1 MGDCHNCPGTW
12 KMGILNFFSNKDPET
27 YDKKGDA
34 LFEIKA
40 FGKAIVEYER
50 ALEKLEKS
58 SPWDDGYRQVLR
70 DKISNCKEQL
80 ALEHENMAAS
90 LMEAGHN
97 DDARRYIE
105 LALELT
111 RDDRLKATLDQHLI
125 RLDTPRSTAV
135 QTSLPHFDIPEPEE
149 AGEDEEP
156 GEDEAFYPEQDEEY
170 FAALIGTLPDE
181 IQESYH
187 GYPAAFKAGYLAL
200 NRGDFEQAAEYLA
213 AALQEFDDP
222 QSYIPLE
229 LATAYLN
236 LAKFDEAVPLA
247 ESFLKHHPDALPAYQ
262 LLCEIFWET
271 KRFERAE
278 TLLAAV
284 PEELAESVAVY
295 LLRGE
300 TLCQAE
306 KHTEAKA
313 FYRDFLKNYEWHE
326 GIALALAKTHEAL
339 GERTNARYIYR
350 DIMANCRSCHA
361 RIDPY
366 VKQKFADLSFQSGL
380 NTTEVLELYL
390 SLAQEV
396 PQNAADYYQKISRI
410 YAAQENPDEARR
422 FQAIADKYANK
433 T

>member
-1 MGDCHNCPGTW
+1 
-12 KMGILNFFSNKDPET
+12 
-27 YDKKGDA
+27 
-34 LFEIKA
+34 
-40 FGKAIVEYER
+40 
-50 ALEKLEKS
+50 
-58 SPWDDGYRQVLR
+58 
-70 DKISNCKEQL
+70 
-80 ALEHENMAAS
+80 
-90 LMEAGHN
+90 
-97 DDARRYIE
+97 
-105 LALELT
+105 
-111 RDDRLKATLDQHLI
+111 
-125 RLDTPRSTAV
+125 
-135 QTSLPHFDIPEPEE
+135 
-149 AGEDEEP
+149 
-156 GEDEAFYPEQDEEY
+156 
-170 FAALIGTLPDE
+170 
-181 IQESYH
+181 
-187 GYPAAFKAGYLAL
+187 
-200 NRGDFEQAAEYLA
+200 
-213 AALQEFDDP
+213 
-222 QSYIPLE
+222 